1 MAENDRSD
9 LKASNDRGHRIR
21 MNGCDDASTVAAST
35 RAAGRLAAERGAAQ
49 LYNLRRMQL
58 PRRQHSYVR
67 AIAKR

>member
-1 MAENDRSD
+1 MTE
-9 LKASNDRGHRIR
+9 
-21 MNGCDDASTVAAST
+21 CDDTSTVAASA

-58 PRRQHSYVR
+58 PGRQHSYVR